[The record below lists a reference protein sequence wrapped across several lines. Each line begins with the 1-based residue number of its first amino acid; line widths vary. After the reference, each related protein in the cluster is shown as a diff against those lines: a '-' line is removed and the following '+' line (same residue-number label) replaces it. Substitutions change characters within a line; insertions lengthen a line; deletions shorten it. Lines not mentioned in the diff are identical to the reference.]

1 MSKMRIILIQFQEN
15 QMTIIEA
22 PTNCPSCSSV
32 LVDVNYLLYCKN
44 PQCGEKV
51 LKLIEHFAKT
61 LKIKGLGPATLAKLD
76 IVSLE
81 QLYDLTV
88 DEIAHQIGSS
98 VLAVKL
104 VDELKRSKKAPL
116 NVLLPAFS
124 IPLIGK
130 TASEKL
136 SKVCV
141 DIEEIDYDLCRKA
154 GLGEKSATSLC
165 NWLETQF
172 YQVSLLPFSFQFE
185 QQNQPTI
192 THGTVCISGKLTSYK
207 TKAEAQNKLI
217 ELGYVVK
224 ASLTKDVTILVNE
237 SGVESAKTKKAGLS
251 GVQII
256 TNLLDFIGE

>member
-1 MSKMRIILIQFQEN
+1 
-15 QMTIIEA
+15 MTFIEA
-22 PTNCPSCSSV
+22 PSNCPSCDSV
-32 LVDVNYLLYCKN
+32 LEDVNSLLYCRN
-44 PQCGEKV
+44 PKCGEKS

-61 LKIKGLGPATLAKLD
+61 LKIKGLGPATIKKLG
-76 IVSLE
+76 ITSLE
-81 QLYDLTV
+81 ELYDLSL
-88 DEIAHQIGSS
+88 DEASEALSS
-98 VLAVKL
+98 DRLAVKL
-104 VDELKRSKKAPL
+104 VDELQRSRSAPL

-136 SKVCV
+136 SKVCK

-237 SGVESAKTKKAGLS
+237 SGVESAKTKKARLS